1 MFGSKYAHVE
11 RERRFLVSDLPPS
24 EPWAQR
30 KIKDLYIEGTRIRL
44 RLSEG
49 VVAGKPEVARKLTQ
63 KLPDP
68 EAVGGRRGTITT
80 MYLDHV
86 EYERL
91 SQLPGRW
98 LTKQR
103 LSFPPMGVDV
113 FESPLAGLIVA
124 EVEFNDDAVMD
135 SFVAP
140 SWCGIEVTER
150 VSFSGANLA
159 HIAALAP
166 GDAAK
171 ELAALFRSAT
181 AASHPGHDA
190 PTGHGGRLQPNG

>member
-1 MFGSKYAHVE
+1 MSGSKYAHVE
-11 RERRFLVSDLPPS
+11 RERRFLVSDLPTS
-24 EPWAQR
+24 EPWALR
-30 KIKDLYIEGTRIRL
+30 TITDLYIEGTRIRL
-44 RLSEG
+44 RHSEG

-80 MYLDHV
+80 MYLDNT

-113 FESPLAGLIVA
+113 FEGPLAGLIVA
-124 EVEFNDDAVMD
+124 EVEFNDDAAME

-140 SWCGIEVTER
+140 SWCRIEVTER
-150 VSFSGANLA
+150 VDFSGANLA

-171 ELAALFRSAT
+171 EVAASLRSAT
-181 AASHPGHDA
+181 GVGRPGHGA
-190 PTGHGGRLQPNG
+190 PTGHGGRQQPNG